1 MQYQCVESVTI
12 DDGVLPRMMENQGL
26 WTPIWTPII
35 QAYVSMG
42 KTRKT
47 LSNFP
52 YYQEETSPKQ
62 T

>member
-1 MQYQCVESVTI
+1 MQYQKVAKESFYG
-12 DDGVLPRMMENQGL
+12 GVLPILMENQGL

-42 KTRKT
+42 KTSKT

-52 YYQEETSPKQ
+52 LYT
-62 T
+62 